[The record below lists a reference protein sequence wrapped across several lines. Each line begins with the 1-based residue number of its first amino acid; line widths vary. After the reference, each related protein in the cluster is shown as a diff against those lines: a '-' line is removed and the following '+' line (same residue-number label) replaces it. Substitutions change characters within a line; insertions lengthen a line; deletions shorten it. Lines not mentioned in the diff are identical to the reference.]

1 MPVWYSGCTAVSV
14 MTALPS
20 RMVMC
25 WPGER
30 RQLVSEIV
38 GAVVFVDAG
47 FVVYRP
53 EIAKTGIGI

>member
-1 MPVWYSGCTAVSV
+1 